1 MRKSQSYLW
10 VGKTYVYHQ
19 HHHLELHVYM
29 LEKLFNGVQRWLFFF
44 AYFSWGNAGCK
55 GELSKRLQERAGVG
69 REDEKAAKGRR
80 RHYTVVVPV
89 QHMITLADC
98 SVCSQK
104 ATGPCESYFLPIQ
117 YKTEIPNEYLHLLTH
132 YWKTAFLVL
141 QAQYWSLRSTTLGH
155 TPYPA
160 LCSSPHD
167 SKHNAHN
174 LRQRS
179 SAPRLLCLLCNSP
192 QQ

>member
-1 MRKSQSYLW
+1 MSR
-10 VGKTYVYHQ
+10 
-19 HHHLELHVYM
+19 
-29 LEKLFNGVQRWLFFF
+29 R
-44 AYFSWGNAGCK
+44 
-55 GELSKRLQERAGVG
+55 
-69 REDEKAAKGRR
+69 KAAKGRR

-167 SKHNAHN
+167 SKHNAHTSDSVPQ
-174 LRQRS
+174 LPDCSVCFATARS
-179 SAPRLLCLLCNSP
+179 NRNSGNQLWCVKTERP
-192 QQ
+192 HYCPPDCR